1 MQETIIRGPTCPSMQ
16 KHGGGSL
23 GGIPLQSAHAAM
35 HREVELTERR
45 LEASSKPSRVEV
57 V

>member
-16 KHGGGSL
+16 KHGGGL

-45 LEASSKPSRVEV
+45 LEASSKPSRVEEV
-57 V
+57 

>member
-1 MQETIIRGPTCPSMQ
+1 MSQHA
-16 KHGGGSL
+16 KNGGV

-45 LEASSKPSRVEV
+45 LEASSKPSRVEEV
-57 V
+57 